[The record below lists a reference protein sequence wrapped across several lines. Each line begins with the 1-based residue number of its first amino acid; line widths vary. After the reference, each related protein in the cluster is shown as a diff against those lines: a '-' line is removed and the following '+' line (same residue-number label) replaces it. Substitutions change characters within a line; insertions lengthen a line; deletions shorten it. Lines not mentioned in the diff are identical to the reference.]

1 MYFFFLICTSL
12 FNDDL
17 DFLMFIF
24 FIIFCMYVHTVYI
37 IRKSNNTRNCH
48 FLKDLRNVQVMIPDS
63 YGSNPYVNVENV
75 SRI

>member
-1 MYFFFLICTSL
+1 
-12 FNDDL
+12 
-17 DFLMFIF
+17 
-24 FIIFCMYVHTVYI
+24 MYVHTVYI